1 MKHTLLFLN
10 RRLISWLI
18 FGILAVTFS
27 IFFFKKQNTIQKQFS
42 QVTIATA
49 IKKAVPLEIKVPG
62 LTQSQEAI
70 QIRSR
75 VDGIIKELHFYEG
88 QIVKENDLLFTL
100 DDESIQAQLR
110 QAEANLS
117 KNMALFEDAKIEV
130 KRNQPLLKKGF
141 VTNSAFDQLQA
152 NMKSLEGATKAD
164 QAAIDLLKVQLG
176 YTKIH
181 SPITGLVG
189 FRKVVLGNYVRTE
202 ENTPLV
208 SVVKVDPLE
217 AVFNLPERYLPH
229 LLSQDSNKIGVQLLT
244 MNGDMLSQK
253 ASFFAFDNEVKS
265 NAGIIPI
272 KVKIENPLV
281 NGKPTLLPGQY
292 VISVL
297 QLGMEENALV
307 VPLSAIQNGQNG
319 SYVFVYNS
327 EDHMVYYRPV
337 KLGLT
342 TNTEAI
348 IVEGIKE
355 NEKVV
360 ASGQIRLSDKT
371 KVTVMS

>member
-1 MKHTLLFLN
+1 
-10 RRLISWLI
+10 
-18 FGILAVTFS
+18 
-27 IFFFKKQNTIQKQFS
+27 

-49 IKKAVPLEIKVPG
+49 IKKSVPLEVRIPG

-75 VDGIIKELHFYEG
+75 INGILKELHFQEG
-88 QIVKENDLLFTL
+88 QIVKENNLLFTL
-100 DDESIQAQLR
+100 DDQEIQVQLR

-130 KRNQPLLKKGF
+130 KRNKPLLKKGF
-141 VTNSAFDQLQA
+141 VTNAAFDQLQA
-152 NMKSLEGATKAD
+152 NMKSLEGATQAD
-164 QAAIDLLKVQLG
+164 QAAIDLLKLQLG

-189 FRKVVLGNYVRTE
+189 FHKILLGNYVRSE
-202 ENTPLV
+202 ENTPLI
-208 SVVKVDPLE
+208 SVVKIDPLV
-217 AVFNLPERYLPH
+217 AIFNLPERYLPR
-229 LLSQDSNKIGVQLLT
+229 LLNQDSSKIKVQLLT
-244 MNGDMLSQK
+244 MNGDLLSQK
-253 ASFFAFDNEVKS
+253 ASLLAFDNEVKS

-272 KVKIENPLV
+272 KIKIENPPV

-292 VISVL
+292 LVTVL

-319 SYVFVYNS
+319 SYVFVYNF
-327 EDHMVYYRPV
+327 EDHTVQYRLV

-348 IVEGIKE
+348 VLDGIRE

-360 ASGQIRLSDKT
+360 TSGQIRLSDKT
-371 KVTVMS
+371 KVTVMP